1 MALDITKQ
9 LIEYGKVRR
18 GYLGVSA
25 QDLTNDLSKAFGIK
39 ANRGAIITQVLKDSP
54 ADLAGVSIGD
64 VVIKINNENVQNASA
79 MRNKI
84 GLLKLNSIITMEINR
99 KGKIITTKV
108 KITEPKI
115 SKNDGIKI
123 NSRLQG
129 IVFSRILEKMPE
141 YGKITGIKI
150 IKMRKD
156 SVAFAAGIRPN
167 DVILSINNIPVQKIQ
182 DLEIVAGKND
192 SEIVVHVQRK
202 NRTAFILLK

>member
-1 MALDITKQ
+1 MRISFRLTLLLIPVTRVELWLILKGELIGINTAIIGSRGGSGSVGIGLAIPVNMALDITDE
-9 LIEYGKVRR
+9 LIEYGKVRTMWI
-18 GYLGVSA
+18 GVSA

-84 GLLKLNSIITMEINR
+84 GLLQLNSIITMEINR

-123 NSRLQG
+123 TYPTT
-129 IVFSRILEKMPE
+129 IL
-141 YGKITGIKI
+141 
-150 IKMRKD
+150 
-156 SVAFAAGIRPN
+156 
-167 DVILSINNIPVQKIQ
+167 
-182 DLEIVAGKND
+182 
-192 SEIVVHVQRK
+192 
-202 NRTAFILLK
+202 